1 VVRRARQSYVH
12 TLLMLGLAVV
22 LTASPQRAP
31 AADGLFAPRGGFTL
45 EVPNQL
51 RELLETHFQPPTAP
65 LRDDTAVAAFV
76 RRAQREIPE
85 LLATEGYFS
94 PTVEVRQTAADA
106 FSVIVTPGPRTL
118 VGEVSIDFFGDIAGN
133 DPERRRRVERLR
145 AAWPLDPGQPFR
157 TAAWEDAKAGLLA
170 RVARRDYRRA
180 DIVDS
185 VAEVDP
191 ATGLARLSLA
201 VDSGPPFRFGELS
214 ISGLRRYDEG
224 LIREQAPF
232 RPGDPYRQDL
242 LLEYQTKLQNM
253 PQFSSVTV
261 TLDPD
266 TARPDAAPVR
276 VLLAEAKSQQLGF
289 GAGYSTNT
297 GKRGEINYRNYNF
310 FSRPWTFGSSLRL
323 EEKRQV
329 LAAGIDTAPNAKGR
343 HLAWNTRVE
352 ATDIQGL
359 KTLHRVLGVGRV
371 QTLGRV
377 ERRIGLDFQREDR
390 RPEGGVQEANS
401 ALVLDWRWTR
411 RKVDSPLMPR
421 RGDIIDL
428 RIGGASR
435 QVISDRDFL
444 RSHLRYQRW
453 WAIGRRDVLS
463 LRGEA
468 GLTAATSR
476 LGIPQDYLFRAGGA
490 QSVRGYAYNS
500 LGVRE
505 GAAVVGGRAMVTGSA
520 EYTHWFQGNWGG
532 AVFFDIGN
540 ATDDRHNLQLAS
552 GYGIGARWKSPAG
565 PLGLDVAYGE
575 RTGTWRIHFA
585 ISVGF

>member
-1 VVRRARQSYVH
+1 MARPVRQSFVQ

-22 LTASPQRAP
+22 LAASPQSVP
-31 AADGLFAPRGGFTL
+31 AANGIFAPRSGVTL
-45 EVPNQL
+45 EAPADL
-51 RELLETHFQPPTAP
+51 KELLETHFQPPTAP
-65 LRDDTAVAAFV
+65 LADDTAIASFV

-94 PTVEVRQTAADA
+94 PTVEVRRTSPDA
-106 FSVIVTPGPRTL
+106 FSVVVTPGPRTL
-118 VGEVSIDFFGDIAGN
+118 VGEVSIDFFGDLAG
-133 DPERRRRVERLR
+133 DEPERRRRIEQLR
-145 AAWPLDPGQPFR
+145 GAWQLDPRQPFR
-157 TAAWEDAKAGLLA
+157 NAAWEDAKAALLA
-170 RVARRDYRRA
+170 NVAQRDYRRA
-180 DIVDS
+180 EIVDS

-191 ATGLARLSLA
+191 ATGLARLWLA
-201 VDSGPPFRFGELS
+201 VDSGPPFSFGELA
-214 ISGLRRYDEG
+214 ISGLRRYEEG

-232 RPGDPYRQDL
+232 RRGDPYRQDL
-242 LLEYQTKLQNM
+242 LFAYQSKLQNM

-276 VLLAEAKSQQLGF
+276 VLLAEAKPQQLGF

-297 GKRGEINYRNYNF
+297 GKRGEISYRNHNF
-310 FSRPWTFGSSLRL
+310 FSRPWTFSSSLRL

-329 LAAGIDTAPNAKGR
+329 LAAGIDTAPDAKGR

-359 KTLHRVLGVGRV
+359 ETLRRVLGVARV

-377 ERRIGLDFQREDR
+377 ERRIGIDFQREDR
-390 RPEGGVQEANS
+390 RPEGGVHETDR

-411 RKVDSPLMPR
+411 RKVDNPLLPR
-421 RGDIIDL
+421 RGDIVDL
-428 RIGGASR
+428 RIGGATR
-435 QVISDRDFL
+435 QVVSDRDFL
-444 RSHLRYQRW
+444 RSQLRYQRW
-453 WAIGRRDVLS
+453 WAIGRRDVLTV
-463 LRGEA
+463 RGEA

-520 EYTHWFQGNWGG
+520 EYTHWFRGNWGG

-540 ATDDRHNLQLAS
+540 ATDDRHDLQLAS
-552 GYGIGARWKSPAG
+552 GYGAGVRWRSPAG